1 MGGAA
6 VKNQSS
12 DALALQRVL
21 VVFERNYH
29 LSSADFYRAHL
40 RDETPAA
47 DLSPWHREVW
57 SGTYRQLLNGRGA
70 ESAESTA
77 RGDEHPIGEGVS
89 A

>member
-1 MGGAA
+1 
-6 VKNQSS
+6 VKNESS

-57 SGTYRQLLNGRGA
+57 SGTYRQLLRGKGVATPATNGADQVSEGI
-70 ESAESTA
+70 SA
-77 RGDEHPIGEGVS
+77 
-89 A
+89 

>member
-1 MGGAA
+1 M
-6 VKNQSS
+6 KNQSS

-57 SGTYRQLLNGRGA
+57 SGTYRQLLNGSGA
-70 ESAESTA
+70 ESAESPA
-77 RGDEHPIGEGVS
+77 LDGASPIGEGVS

>member
-1 MGGAA
+1 
-6 VKNQSS
+6 VKNESS

-57 SGTYRQLLNGRGA
+57 SGTYRQLLRGKGVETPASNGAGQVS
-70 ESAESTA
+70 EGISA
-77 RGDEHPIGEGVS
+77 
-89 A
+89 